1 MTDAATETVTGSEES
16 AASAPLAEAA
26 ARLPAGR
33 VLSEFC
39 AANLWPGV
47 GDTTAARI
55 ADAGITG
62 PSDVT
67 AERLAKIDGVA
78 EKRAEKLAAAFA
90 GVMPAYEVAEM
101 FVPARVPARFA
112 APAVRELG
120 AGAADRLRADPW
132 LFLSVPAVRP
142 DQADYF
148 ARQVLGPAAD
158 PADPRRGAALVCHL
172 LARAARDGHTA
183 QPAAAIVSGLAQFNV
198 GDARAAVTAALDA
211 GTVRLD
217 ESGERPLLTLS
228 RYADAEETV
237 ASGIA
242 RLVAESEPLSDE
254 EAVAAASEGLDDTQ
268 RHAVLAAAAYGVS
281 VLTGGPGTGKS
292 RTVAAIVE
300 LTRSQGLDVALA
312 APTGRAAKRLEELT
326 GASASTLHRLL
337 GAQGMTGEFSR
348 GPDWPVEA
356 ELIVVDE
363 ASMLDA
369 ELCAALLDACAE
381 GSHLLLVGDP
391 AQLPSIGAG
400 RVLADIIASKT
411 VPVTELTTLYR
422 QRDGGDIAKLATA
435 VRGGDLI
442 AVDSPE
448 REVVIVPARAAAE
461 AAHRVVQLVTDS
473 IPRALNIAPDDI
485 QVVTPVHKGPA
496 GTRELNRALKEKL
509 NPGAGEHGGFDVGDR
524 VVATANHVDEGFAN
538 GEVGFVTGTDN
549 EGGLLVTFTAGQVQ
563 VRRKFLGDL
572 LHGWALTVHR
582 AQGSEWAAVVGV
594 FPGEAAGML
603 SRPLVYTALTRARH
617 HLSVVHAAGQA
628 LARAVRTVGERP
640 RQTRLVPLLEENVT
654 DPAEA
659 EADAGPDAAEI

>member
-1 MTDAATETVTGSEES
+1 MTDTASDATAATDTPSP
-16 AASAPLAEAA
+16 AALAA
-26 ARLPAGR
+26 AEMPAGK
-33 VLSEFC
+33 VLAEFC

-47 GDTTAARI
+47 GQGTAQRI
-55 ADAGITG
+55 ADAKILQ

-67 AERLAKIDGVA
+67 AERLAEIDGIA
-78 EKRAEKLAAAFA
+78 DKKAAKLADAFA
-90 GVMPAYEVAEM
+90 GAMPAYEVVEL

-112 APAVRELG
+112 AGTVRELG

-132 LFLSVPAVRP
+132 LFLSVPGVKP
-142 DQADYF
+142 EQADYF
-148 ARQVLGPAAD
+148 ARQVLGDAAD
-158 PADPRRGAALVCHL
+158 PGDPRRGRALVGHL

-183 QPAAAIVSGLAQFNV
+183 QPVSTIVSGVAQFRFPD
-198 GDARAAVTAALDA
+198 GQAAVEAALDA
-211 GTVRLD
+211 GVARLD
-217 ESGERPLLTLS
+217 EESGDAPLLTLA
-228 RYADAEETV
+228 RYADAEQTIAE
-237 ASGIA
+237 GIA
-242 RLVAESEPLSDE
+242 RLVAESEPLSDQK
-254 EAVAAASEGLDDTQ
+254 AVDEASEGLDETQ
-268 RHAVLAAAAYGVS
+268 KHAVLAAAAYGVS

-292 RTVAAIVE
+292 RTVKAVVD
-300 LTRSQGLDVALA
+300 LTASQGLDVALA

-326 GASASTLHRLL
+326 GAPASTLHRLL
-337 GAQGMTGEFSR
+337 GAQGTTGEFSR
-348 GPDWPVEA
+348 GQDWPVEA

-400 RVLADIIASKT
+400 RVLADIIASGT

-442 AVDSPE
+442 AVESPE
-448 REVVIVPARAAAE
+448 KEVVVVPAREAAE

-473 IPRALNIAPDDI
+473 IPRALNIKPDDI

-496 GTRELNRALKEKL
+496 GTRELNRALKDKL
-509 NPGAGEHGGFDVGDR
+509 NPGRGENGGFDVGDR
-524 VVATANHVDEGFAN
+524 VVATVNHVDEGFAN
-538 GEVGFVTGTDN
+538 GEVGTVTGTDG
-549 EGGLLVTFTAGQVQ
+549 EGGLTVRFTAAEVQ
-563 VRRKFLGDL
+563 VRRKYLGDL

-582 AQGSEWAAVVGV
+582 AQGSEWDAVVGV
-594 FPGEAAGML
+594 FSAEAGNML

-617 HLSVVHAAGQA
+617 HLSVVHAAGPA

-640 RQTRLVPLLEENVT
+640 RLTRLVHLLKENVP
-654 DPAEA
+654 DPNADEA
-659 EADAGPDAAEI
+659 EEG